1 MVYSIIKWYGR
12 KILDRHTGES
22 PEDQS
27 KHRFDE
33 FRSDL
38 SFFYSFFNPFNY
50 AKLEWSRSLP
60 EW

>member
-1 MVYSIIKWYGR
+1 MVSWLESE
-12 KILDRHTGES
+12 ILDRHTGAS

-38 SFFYSFFNPFNY
+38 SSFFHL
-50 AKLEWSRSLP
+50 KSISLC
-60 EW
+60 ETRMVKKFA

>member
-1 MVYSIIKWYGR
+1 MQFWFKH

-22 PEDQS
+22 PEDRS

-38 SFFYSFFNPFNY
+38 SSFYLFNHLQLCETQMV
-50 AKLEWSRSLP
+50 KVCIWT
-60 EW
+60 